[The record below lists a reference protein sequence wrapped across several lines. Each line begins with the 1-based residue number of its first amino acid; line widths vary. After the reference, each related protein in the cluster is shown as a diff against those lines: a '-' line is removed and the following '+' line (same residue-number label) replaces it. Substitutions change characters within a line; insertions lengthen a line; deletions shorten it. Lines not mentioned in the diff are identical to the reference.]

1 MVGSVNIRSCNSSQQ
16 QLTGDRT
23 ITVLK
28 LRTKRERLQLAI
40 QVYKSQA
47 VTSRLAANFDD
58 LRGEQV
64 LIKEQ
69 FMIGKIGCEQPRL

>member
-1 MVGSVNIRSCNSSQQ
+1 MQS
-16 QLTGDRT
+16 
-23 ITVLK
+23 K
-28 LRTKRERLQLAI
+28 PAI